1 MLTRDDLTRPGVA
14 YRSEALEAERERLA
28 RRVGWALRRKDA
40 DRAERLGEE
49 LARLEARLA
58 PPPRRRRPVWAP
70 AALVGA

>member
-1 MLTRDDLTRPGVA
+1 MLTRDDRTGPGVA

-28 RRVGWALRRKDA
+28 RRIGWALRRKDA

-58 PPPRRRRPVWAP
+58 PPPPRRPVWAP
-70 AALVGA
+70 AALLGA